1 MSDFVFVSDRTGQAA
16 QFLDNRSTALIA
28 ALGYL
33 SEGAELLVSTNQRMA
48 AMQFSRSTHLYRA
61 SDQRHT
67 DRDGAVT
74 LLKGHAIKR
83 GRDDAQLLPAE
94 ALSREMAGGGSPTLR
109 ERIVGDYGICHFDGD
124 DATFASD
131 PLSMVPLFYHEA
143 RDGTCIVTT
152 RPRLIQALMPHL
164 GFDYRSLAWQAIAF
178 WPLGE
183 DTLVSGIRR
192 VPQGGW
198 LGITYSGVLVHERPL
213 SYLNRQD
220 GGEMRAQLD
229 RDPERVL
236 DRVVGD
242 MAASL
247 RAVFDTGARVNL
259 ALTGGRDSRAIAA
272 LATMTG
278 PLPPTLSAFS
288 NGVPDHPDVVV
299 GRSVAEAIG
308 AEFTN
313 NVPKPSS
320 FSSGDI
326 FRQRLGAV
334 FRYDGMLPI
343 WDGGG
348 GPGISPAV
356 LLQGHVG
363 EVFRDKW
370 FATPYASPEDFA
382 RRMFAGANVDPND
395 LLRADAAAEL
405 REQLVDRARYYVDS
419 GASVAQLGGVF
430 RIEGMQS
437 WESAQFAQGALW
449 ASHPVHPLYDPD
461 LIDLSFLAP
470 PDWRNDERIHY
481 EIIKRSGFNLVD
493 LPFAEHG
500 WHQGLELNAG
510 CSAVRVPPVRNTRQ
524 LVSASG
530 WQSALFFKSP
540 LQRRFLQIIDECG
553 SSPLWDYFDKEKTR
567 SAITD
572 ARADIPSIKMTRL
585 YSLLTSL
592 CYAHGY
598 ELPLKFNAPVGT
610 ESLEGRTVLRGK
622 SGTTALFDGR
632 QKAALVDLAAS
643 EALDGVPVMEVPDLV
658 ADSASGKDAAFARD
672 TDVYDLHLELR
683 RAASEN
689 RKLEAELRTA
699 RRELDSMRKGGA
711 PTA

>member
-1 MSDFVFVSDRTGQAA
+1 MSDYVFISDRAGRAA
-16 QFLDNRSTALIA
+16 QMLADRSSSLIA
-28 ALGYL
+28 ALGYRA
-33 SEGAELLVSTNQRMA
+33 EGAERFVSTNRRMA

-61 SDQRHT
+61 SEQRHT
-67 DRDGAVT
+67 DGSGAVT
-74 LLKGHAIKR
+74 LLKGHVIKR
-83 GRDDAQLLPAE
+83 GGAEARLLPAE
-94 ALSREMAGGGSPTLR
+94 AVAREIAGGGSPTLR
-109 ERIVGDYGICHFDGD
+109 GRVAGDYGICRFDGD
-124 DATFASD
+124 DATFVSD

-143 RDGTCIVTT
+143 ADGTHIVAT
-152 RPRLIQALMPHL
+152 RPRLIQALMPQL

-183 DTLVSGIRR
+183 DTLVSGVRR

-198 LGITYSGVLVHERPL
+198 LAIKDSGVVVHERPL

-220 GGEMRAQLD
+220 GGEMRKELEK
-229 RDPERVL
+229 DPEAVL
-236 DRVVGD
+236 DRVIGE

-247 RAVFDTGARVNL
+247 RAVFNTGTKVNL

-278 PLPPTLSAFS
+278 PIPDTLAAFS

-299 GRSVAEAIG
+299 GHGVADAIG
-308 AEFTN
+308 AKFTN
-313 NVPKPSS
+313 NVPKPAS

-334 FRYDGMLPI
+334 FRYDGMVPI

-348 GPGISPAV
+348 SAGISPAV

-363 EVFRDKW
+363 EVYRDKW
-370 FATPYASPEDFA
+370 FNTSYASPEDFV
-382 RRMFAGANVDPND
+382 RRMFTGASVDPND
-395 LLRADAAAEL
+395 LLREDVTAEL
-405 REQLVDRARYYVDS
+405 REQLLDRAQYYVDS
-419 GASVAQLGGVF
+419 GASVSQLGGVF

-437 WESAQFAQGALW
+437 WESAQFSQGALW

-461 LIDLSFLAP
+461 MIDLSFLAP
-470 PDWRNDERIHY
+470 SGWRDDERIHY
-481 EIIKRSGFNLVD
+481 EIIKRSRFNLVD

-500 WHQGLELNAG
+500 WHRGLELNAG
-510 CSAVRVPPVRNTRQ
+510 CSAVHVPPVQNTRH

-553 SSPLWDYFDKEKTR
+553 SSPLWDYFDKDKTR

-598 ELPLKFNAPVGT
+598 ELPLKFNAEAGT
-610 ESLEGRTVLRGK
+610 ETLEARTVLRAK
-622 SGTTALFDGR
+622 SGAAALYDGR
-632 QKAALVDLAAS
+632 QKGTALDETAS
-643 EALDGVPVMEVPDLV
+643 EALNGVPVMAVPDLV
-658 ADSASGKDAAFARD
+658 INAASGDDAGFVSE

-683 RAASEN
+683 QAVSEK
-689 RKLEAELRTA
+689 RKLEAELRAT
-699 RRELDSMRKGGA
+699 RREMDSLRKA
-711 PTA
+711 HEATA

>member
-1 MSDFVFVSDRTGQAA
+1 MSDYVFISDRTGQAA
-16 QFLDNRSTALIA
+16 QIVDNRASALIA
-28 ALGYL
+28 ALGYRA
-33 SEGAELLVSTNQRMA
+33 EGTERFVSANRRMA

-61 SDQRHT
+61 GDQRHT

-74 LLKGHAIKR
+74 LLKGHAIRR
-83 GRDDAQLLPAE
+83 GRDDAHLLPAE
-94 ALSREMAGGGSPTLR
+94 AIAREIRGGGSPTLR
-109 ERIVGDYGICHFDGD
+109 ERLAGDYGICHFDGD
-124 DATFASD
+124 DAAFVSD

-143 RDGTCIVTT
+143 SDGTSIVAT
-152 RPRLIQALMPHL
+152 RPRLIQALVPHL
-164 GFDYRSLAWQAIAF
+164 GFDFRSLAWQAIAF

-198 LGITYSGVLVHERPL
+198 LGVKDSRVLVHQRPL

-220 GGEMRAQLD
+220 GGEMRAELQ
-229 RDPERVL
+229 RDPEAVL
-236 DRVVGD
+236 DRVIGE

-278 PLPPTLSAFS
+278 PLPTTLSAFS
-288 NGVPDHPDVVV
+288 NGVPDHPDVAV
-299 GRSVAEAIG
+299 GRSVADAIG

-313 NVPKPSS
+313 NIPKPAS

-348 GPGISPAV
+348 SPGISPAV

-363 EVFRDKW
+363 EVYRDKW
-370 FATPYASPEDFA
+370 FSTPYDSPEDFA
-382 RRMFAGANVDPND
+382 RRMFAGNNVDPND
-395 LLRADAAAEL
+395 LLRTDAAAEL
-405 REQLVDRARYYVDS
+405 REQLADRARYYVDS

-437 WESAQFAQGALW
+437 WESAQFSQGALW

-470 PDWRNDERIHY
+470 QEWRNDERIHY
-481 EIIKRSGFNLVD
+481 EIIKRSAFNLVD

-510 CSAVRVPPVRNTRQ
+510 CSAVHVPPVRNTRQ

-567 SAITD
+567 SAITT

-592 CYAHGY
+592 CYSHGY
-598 ELPLKFNAPVGT
+598 ELPLKFNAEAGT
-610 ESLEGRTVLRGK
+610 ETLEARTVLRAK

-632 QKAALVDLAAS
+632 QKGALVDMSAS
-643 EALDGVPVMEVPDLV
+643 DTLDGVPVVDVPDLV
-658 ADSASGKDAAFARD
+658 IDAATGNDAAFARD

-683 RAASEN
+683 QAASEN
-689 RKLEAELRTA
+689 RRLEAELRTA
-699 RRELDSMRKGGA
+699 RRELDSLRKGDTR
-711 PTA
+711 TA

>member
-1 MSDFVFVSDRTGQAA
+1 MSDYVFVSDRTGQAA
-16 QFLDNRSTALIA
+16 QILNDRSSSLIA
-28 ALGYL
+28 ALGYR
-33 SEGAELLVSTNQRMA
+33 SEGAELLVSADRRMA
-48 AMQFSRSTHLYRA
+48 AMHFSRSTHLYRA

-67 DRDGAVT
+67 DLDGAVT
-74 LLKGHAIKR
+74 LLKGHAIRR
-83 GRDDAQLLPAE
+83 GRDDAHLLTAE
-94 ALSREMAGGGSPTLR
+94 AIAREITGGGSPTLR
-109 ERIVGDYGICHFDGD
+109 ERLVGDYGICHFDGS
-124 DATFASD
+124 DATFVSD

-143 RDGTCIVTT
+143 GDGTCIVTT

-164 GFDYRSLAWQAIAF
+164 DFDYRSLAWQAIAF

-198 LGITYSGVLVHERPL
+198 LGIKDSGILVHERPL

-220 GGEMRAQLD
+220 GGEMRAELA
-229 RDPERVL
+229 RDPEAVL
-236 DRVVGD
+236 DRVVGE
-242 MAASL
+242 MAGSL

-278 PLPPTLSAFS
+278 PLPGTLAAFS

-313 NVPKPSS
+313 NIPKPAS

-348 GPGISPAV
+348 SAGISPAV

-363 EVFRDKW
+363 EVYRDKW
-370 FATPYASPEDFA
+370 FSTPYASPEDFA
-382 RRMFAGANVDPND
+382 QRMFAGANVDPND
-395 LLRADAAAEL
+395 LLRADAAADL
-405 REQLVDRARYYVDS
+405 KEQLVERARYYVDS

-437 WESAQFAQGALW
+437 WESAQFSQGALW

-470 PDWRNDERIHY
+470 PEWRNDERIHY
-481 EIIKRSGFNLVD
+481 EIVKRSRFDLVD

-500 WHQGLELNAG
+500 WHGGLELNAG
-510 CSAVRVPPVRNTRQ
+510 CSAVHVPPVRNTRQ

-553 SSPLWDYFDKEKTR
+553 SSPLWDYFDKEKAR

-598 ELPLKFNAPVGT
+598 ELPLKFNAEAGT
-610 ESLEGRTVLRGK
+610 ETLEARTVLRAK
-622 SGTTALFDGR
+622 SGTAVLFDGR
-632 QKAALVDLAAS
+632 QKGTPVDLTAS
-643 EALDGVPVMEVPDLV
+643 DALDGVPVADAPDLV
-658 ADSASGKDAAFARD
+658 IDAASGNDAAFSRD

-683 RAASEN
+683 QVANER
-689 RKLEAELRTA
+689 RKLETELRA
-699 RRELDSMRKGGA
+699 VRRELDSLRKRDSPA
-711 PTA
+711 V